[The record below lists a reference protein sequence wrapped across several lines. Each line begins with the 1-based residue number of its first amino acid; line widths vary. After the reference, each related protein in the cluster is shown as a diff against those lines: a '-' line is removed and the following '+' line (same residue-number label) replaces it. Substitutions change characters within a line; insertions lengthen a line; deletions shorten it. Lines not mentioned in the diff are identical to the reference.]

1 MKGLNSDIKSLIIY
15 FCKYLL
21 LKKKMFL
28 LMQKKK
34 N

>member
-21 LKKKMFL
+21 LKKMFL